1 MGSAEECATQERQ
14 ELNPNEPSFCSPSSL
29 GHCPPGR
36 LGYQCRL
43 FICALTYDGTKGRG
57 GSGSPLDGGR
67 RAERRVPSQH
77 EATRGIPAPPSPKS
91 KSRGCAATAEN
102 RSSQRGVV
110 NVSRHLPQ
118 QPLQLHLLH
127 CARQMP
133 SRLHQVLQ
141 PQLSRLPVR
150 PCCLSVW
157 PCSTGHCNAAT
168 QLVAGAQN
176 HCQRP
181 APTTTRSLHHH
192 DTYAHPPADPAGT
205 ASSRR

>member
-1 MGSAEECATQERQ
+1 MQA
-14 ELNPNEPSFCSPSSL
+14 LHL
-29 GHCPPGR
+29 CPHVRRDKGTGRLWLTPGR
-36 LGYQCRL
+36 RQKSRKTRPLP
-43 FICALTYDGTKGRG
+43 ARG
-57 GSGSPLDGGR
+57 NQRHP
-67 RAERRVPSQH
+67 P
-77 EATRGIPAPPSPKS
+77 PPSPKS

-157 PCSTGHCNAAT
+157 PCGTGHCNAAT